1 MHLPFLKAPSEGRFD
16 EIAER
21 LMNSYC
27 ALKRCSGS
35 GAERLYRFAEIE
47 FYLYDARQP
56 QRDVIAYPRACPRVE
71 WFFHY
76 SGVDI
81 AFATEQAEGEL
92 LRFGGILVRGVEAYE
107 RDAEGRWTLQ
117 AAIGGPRRSMYEL
130 FNHSE
135 GMPDVVE
142 LPSELRVRRA
152 IVKTSRIGVRNDLPY
167 RYVMEDVSWTDGV
180 ERAKGQL
187 DAEGRLHV
195 RVERAK
201 LSYSPK
207 PSRCYGKLP

>member
-1 MHLPFLKAPSEGRFD
+1 MHLPFLEQPSEGRFD
-16 EIAER
+16 EIAQR
-21 LMNSYC
+21 LMNGYC

-56 QRDVIAYPRACPRVE
+56 RRDVIAYPRACPRVE

-81 AFATEQAEGEL
+81 AFATEQAGGEL

-107 RDAEGRWTLQ
+107 RDAEGRWTLR

-142 LPSELRVRRA
+142 LPEGLRLRRP
-152 IVKTSRIGVRNDLPY
+152 IVKTSRVGVRNDLPF
-167 RYVMEDVSWTDGV
+167 RYVMEDVSWTEWA

-187 DAEGRLHV
+187 DARGRLGV
-195 RVERAK
+195 RLARVK
-201 LSYSPK
+201 VSYSPK
-207 PSRCYGKLP
+207 PARSYGRLP